1 MRLRKILAIA
11 VVLCFTLAGAANAA
25 DFPNRTIRLIV
36 PFAAGGATDL
46 MARVLTPAMSGE
58 LGNIDIIVENRGG
71 GGGAIAMM
79 ELIQSP
85 PDGYT
90 LILASTAAAVVT
102 PIISDVGYSKADLI
116 PIVQLAELPT
126 NIFVLADSEI
136 QSMEDLMRLGQENF
150 GRLTFS
156 TSGTGSLHHIVAELF
171 QHTAGKQGLLTHVPY
186 NSGTES
192 ITAVL
197 GGHVHMAFANASYG
211 ESYVNQQGIMRVIAT
226 SSEYGCPVVEGVP
239 TFRSLGYDVTIANW
253 WGLFA
258 RTGTSEEILDIV
270 AEAVRNAMADPEV
283 YQAMV
288 NLGMLPDY
296 MGRADFTAKYL
307 AQYDQLAEVLA
318 DLF

>member
-1 MRLRKILAIA
+1 MKRIFAISMILCM
-11 VVLCFTLAGAANAA
+11 LFAGAANAA

-46 MARVLTPAMSGE
+46 MARVLTPAMSANM
-58 LGNIDIIVENRGG
+58 GNIDIIVENRAGG
-71 GGGAIAMM
+71 AGAIAMM
-79 ELIQSP
+79 ELLQSP
-85 PDGYT
+85 ADGYT
-90 LILASTAAAVVT
+90 LILASTAAGIVT
-102 PIISDVGYSKADLI
+102 PIISDVGYSKDDLM
-116 PIVQLAELPT
+116 PIVQVAELPT

-136 QSMEDLMRLGQENF
+136 QSMEDLLRLGQENF
-150 GRLTFS
+150 GRLTYS

-171 QHTAGKQGLLTHVPY
+171 QHTAGLQGLLTHVPY

-211 ESYVNQQGIMRVIAT
+211 ESYVNQQGVMRVIAT
-226 SSEYGCPVVEGVP
+226 SSEYGCPIVEGVP

-258 RTGTSEEILDIV
+258 RAGTSEEILDIV
-270 AEAVRNAMADPEV
+270 EEAVRNAMADPEV
-283 YQAMV
+283 SQAMV
-288 NLGMLPDY
+288 SLGMLPDY
-296 MGRADFTAKYL
+296 MSRADFTVKYL
-307 AQYDQLAEVLA
+307 AQYDQLAEVLT